1 MSEKLQL
8 LQNDNVLNFSDI
20 KKQSGFVSRQPSA
33 TPRDGVIYLSS
44 STYHTLKLEDYSH
57 CKISTVGELK
67 ECERLYFRL
76 NNEPTS
82 SDNYLI
88 LKGKQTQR
96 AGAVISGTSSIA
108 TIIPRYASLLKK
120 PINQR
125 KIDLKKCEKSGFWYM
140 RLIPDY
146 EYKVHDLDN
155 PPKEKVIYKII
166 YNGHIQNIGE
176 TNNLPRRLKEKKNQG
191 VPMDEVYYS
200 LMNTCSDDERKNW
213 ESFHIKKYVK
223 EHGGL
228 PPHNYQLGRNI
239 TQ

>member
-1 MSEKLQL
+1 MSEKLEL
-8 LQNDNVLNFSDI
+8 IQNNDILNFNNI

-33 TPRDGVIYLSS
+33 TPREGVIYLSA
-44 STYHTLKLEDYSH
+44 STFHNLKLDDFSH
-57 CKISTVGELK
+57 CKISSVGDIE

-76 NNEPTS
+76 NNEGTNS
-82 SDNYLI
+82 ENYLI
-88 LKGKQTQR
+88 LKGKTNQK
-96 AGAVISGTSSIA
+96 AGAIISGTSSLA
-108 TIIPRYASLLKK
+108 LTVPRYASLLKR

-125 KIDLKKCEKSGFWYM
+125 KIDLHKCDKSGLWYM
-140 RLIPDY
+140 GLIPDY
-146 EYKVHDLDN
+146 EYKVHDLNN

-166 YNGHIQNIGE
+166 FNGHIQNIGE

-200 LMNTCSDDERKNW
+200 LMNTYSDDERKNW

-228 PPHNYQLGRNI
+228 PPHNHQLGRN
-239 TQ
+239 TN